1 MQVIARTSR
10 VSKTASKGARLATIA
25 TVLAIL
31 LVILAHIL
39 LHPLLIPAEA
49 AVHLQGALLMVNG
62 KLPYA
67 DFFVLSSP
75 AMLYLLFIPAAAS
88 ELTNV
93 HPILVFNLF
102 VFVVLLLS
110 LIGCKSVLLDNKSR
124 DQASAPYFLICFA
137 ALSLVFISEFG
148 QAHHLLMLLTIPY
161 FLCRKASFCGQI
173 LGPRLLAAC
182 GVAAGIGFSLEPIF
196 ALLFVATELVWWV
209 EKQSLKP
216 FSSLDFTSCSLVLAI
231 YLSHFIMI
239 PAPMSSLYAALALP
253 LVMYDYKH
261 WWDILSYV
269 DKTPDRRDLVYFMIV
284 AVTVA
289 LGLRK
294 WCSLIVP
301 MVVIAVASFGIFIFE
316 GHMLTFQALPFVY
329 GAALAGSLALGVVI
343 NWMAGTRVLAKA
355 MSKSLLPRAIAV
367 VAGLAAVGAI
377 LYQSSQL
384 SGVEYLSLSDQGYP
398 GSAPKSDLADFAE
411 QILKETRPGD
421 RVLVLNPRARP
432 AYPLLLQ
439 LGRKPASSGLLTA
452 EPLSISKR
460 ILPLEP
466 PESAGP
472 LGYHMDMVLENINKD
487 LSGRDRPKLV
497 IYDQETMGVILEN
510 DGLKDKI
517 LKYYAPIEMADW
529 NLDKGVH
536 PSIEYLGFKYP
547 LNVLKLKPEFEPK
560 TGNKKK

>member
-10 VSKTASKGARLATIA
+10 VSRTASKGARLATIA

-75 AMLYLLFIPAAAS
+75 AMLYLLFLPAAVS
-88 ELTNV
+88 ELINI
-93 HPILVFNLF
+93 HPVLVFNLF
-102 VFVVLLLS
+102 VFVILLLS
-110 LIGCKSVLLDNKSR
+110 LLGCKAVLLDHKSR

-137 ALSLVFISEFG
+137 ALSLLFISEFG

-173 LGPRLLAAC
+173 LGPRLLVAC
-182 GVAAGIGFSLEPIF
+182 GAAAGIGFSLEPLF
-196 ALLFVATELVWWV
+196 ALLFIATELVWWV

-216 FSSLDFTSCSLVLAI
+216 FSSYDFTSCALVLAI

-253 LVMYDYKH
+253 LLMYDYKH

-316 GHMLTFQALPFVY
+316 GHMLTFQAIPFVY
-329 GAALAGSLALGVVI
+329 GAALAAALALGAVL
-343 NWMAGTRVLAKA
+343 NWICGIFNQ
-355 MSKSLLPRAIAV
+355 SLPARAIAV
-367 VAGLAAVGAI
+367 AAGLAALGGI
-377 LYQSSQL
+377 FYQWSQL

-398 GSAPKSDLADFAE
+398 GNAPKSDLANFAE

-439 LGRKPASSGLLTA
+439 LGRKPASCGLLTA
-452 EPLSISKR
+452 EPLSISER
-460 ILPLEP
+460 ITPLEP
-466 PESAGP
+466 PETAGP
-472 LGYHMDMVLENINKD
+472 LGYHMDMVLEKLDKD
-487 LSGRDRPKLV
+487 LSGRDRPALV
-497 IYDQETMGVILEN
+497 LYDQETMGVILEN
-510 DGLKDKI
+510 RGLKDKI

-536 PSIEYLGFKYP
+536 PAIEYLGFKYP
-547 LNVLKLKPEFEPK
+547 LNVLKLKPEFDSRSGK
-560 TGNKKK
+560 TKKDR

>member
-31 LVILAHIL
+31 LVILAHIF

-62 KLPYA
+62 QLPYA

-75 AMLYLLFIPAAAS
+75 AMLYLLFIPAAVS
-88 ELTNV
+88 ELTSI

-102 VFVVLLLS
+102 VFVILMLS
-110 LIGCKSVLLDNKSR
+110 LVGCKAVLLDHKSR

-137 ALSLVFISEFG
+137 ALSLFFISEFG

-173 LGPRLLAAC
+173 LGPRLLVAC

-196 ALLFVATELVWWV
+196 ALLFIATELVWWV
-209 EKQSLKP
+209 EKQCLKP
-216 FSSLDFTSCSLVLAI
+216 FSSYDFTSCALVLAI

-239 PAPMSSLYAALALP
+239 PASMSSLYAALALP

-316 GHMLTFQALPFVY
+316 GHMLTFQAIPFVY
-329 GAALAGSLALGVVI
+329 GAALAAAPALGAVL
-343 NWMAGTRVLAKA
+343 NWITGTMNR
-355 MSKSLLPRAIAV
+355 SLLPRAIAV
-367 VAGLAAVGAI
+367 AAGVAATGA
-377 LYQSSQL
+377 LFYQSSQL
-384 SGVEYLSLSDQGYP
+384 SGVEYLSLSDQDYQVYP

-439 LGRKPASSGLLTA
+439 LGRKPASCGLLTA
-452 EPLSISKR
+452 EPLSIAER
-460 ILPLEP
+460 IMPLEP

-472 LGYHMDMVLENINKD
+472 LGYHMDMVLEKLDKD
-487 LSGRDRPKLV
+487 LSGRDRPELV
-497 IYDQETMGVILEN
+497 LYDQETMGVILEN
-510 DGLKDKI
+510 HGLKDKI

-536 PSIEYLGFKYP
+536 PAIEYLGFKYP
-547 LNVLKLKPEFEPK
+547 LNVLKLKPEFRPK
-560 TGNKKK
+560 AESKGK